1 MLIIKRIDRF
11 ILRKFFLVFAASF
24 FVCLF
29 IFVMQ
34 FTWVHIDA
42 LIGKLEADIIA
53 YKDNLIV
60 FIEVKTRT
68 TDYYGDPEDFVD
80 RKKQKAY
87 IRLAN
92 AYILRDNRT
101 EEARFDIIS
110 IIIGSPESEPQVKHI
125 VNAFTTIG

>member
-1 MLIIKRIDRF
+1 MAEHNNLGALGETIARQYQEKNGYLILETNWR
-11 ILRKFFLVFAASF
+11 V
-24 FVCLF
+24 
-29 IFVMQ
+29 
-34 FTWVHIDA
+34 
-42 LIGKLEADIIA
+42 GKLEADIIA

-92 AYILRDNRT
+92 SYILLNNRT

>member
-1 MLIIKRIDRF
+1 MAEHNNLGALGETIARQYLEKNGYLILETNWR
-11 ILRKFFLVFAASF
+11 V
-24 FVCLF
+24 
-29 IFVMQ
+29 
-34 FTWVHIDA
+34 
-42 LIGKLEADIIA
+42 GKLEADIIA

-92 AYILRDNRT
+92 AYILRYNRT